1 MLYSFGIFY
10 LAILCGI
17 YGIFK
22 KALFMREVF
31 FSVWVRILLALL
43 FTGMQ
48 VLGLYYSVSGMDERI
63 RAAELVLWIL
73 CLMPLT
79 YGA

>member
-1 MLYSFGIFY
+1 
-10 LAILCGI
+10 
-17 YGIFK
+17 
-22 KALFMREVF
+22 MREVF